1 MKLYKYTIIAAFILL
16 LAACDEDLLVETP
29 LDFLSPE
36 VSYVTPQD
44 IEAAL
49 VSNYGRLRALHQGSN
64 NTLMHSGTDL
74 CMSARGPANSNLGN
88 YVTELTP
95 EAGVALSFWNR
106 YYKIIFNSN
115 AILERMEAIEYDD
128 PDEKAVHMA
137 EARWFRG
144 FAYRSLAFLYGG
156 VPIVLEE
163 IGSPRRDFE
172 RATLEQTLGQAIED
186 LEFAAANLPGV
197 NGVIADG
204 RLNNAAA
211 NHYLGEL
218 YLATN
223 NVDRAIAVT
232 TTVINDPAIAL
243 MTERFGNKA
252 DQEGDPYYDLFQRF
266 NQNRSSGNTE
276 GILVLQEEFNIPGN
290 TPIVQG
296 GNQESRDT
304 HFLYERFYGSL
315 YWFLRDPD
323 GEPIFLGPT
332 SQNLGR
338 PVGFIRPTP
347 YLTHTVWGWNSAT
360 QTFDPDVRNNNRN
373 IQRDWVVDNPGSAF
387 FGQRISEFPQSW
399 FDGLTEQDTLRD
411 YYPNIAKISTPG
423 DHPAEVLADPATG
436 QVANFSGQTF
446 ADWYLLRVAETY
458 LLRAEA
464 YLAQGN
470 MALAADDINQLRTR
484 AEAELVTPGEVDI
497 DYILDERMR
506 ELNYE
511 ENRRITLARLNKL
524 FDRTVLGNPFSGQT
538 IQPFNNLFPIPF
550 AEIEL
555 NTLGTLEQNPGYN

>member
-1 MKLYKYTIIAAFILL
+1 MKLYKYTIIASLL
-16 LAACDEDLLVETP
+16 LLFGACDEDLLIERP

-36 VSYVTPQD
+36 FSYVAPAD

-49 VSNYGRLRALHQGSN
+49 VSNYGRLRALNQGSN
-64 NTLMHSGTDL
+64 NVLMHSGTDL
-74 CMSARGPANSNLGN
+74 CMSARGPANSRLGD
-88 YVTELTP
+88 YRTELTP
-95 EAGVALSFWNR
+95 EAGVALDFWNR

-115 AILERMEAIEYDD
+115 AILGRLETIEYDD
-128 PDEKAVHMA
+128 PAKKTLHIA

-144 FAYRSLAFLYGG
+144 YAYRSLGFLYGG

-163 IGSPRRDFE
+163 INSPQRDFE
-172 RATLEQTLGQAIED
+172 RATLEATLGQAIED
-186 LEFAAANLPGV
+186 LEFAAANLPSV
-197 NGVIADG
+197 SEVIADG

-223 NVDRAIAVT
+223 NVDSAIAVT
-232 TTVINDPAIAL
+232 SAVINDPAIAL
-243 MTERFGNKA
+243 MTGRFGNKA

-296 GNQESRDT
+296 GNQDSQDS
-304 HFLYERFYGSL
+304 HFRYERFYGSL
-315 YWFLRDPD
+315 YWFLRGPD

-347 YLTHTVWGWNSAT
+347 YLTHTVWGWDSAT
-360 QTFDPDVRNNNRN
+360 QTFDADVRNNNRN
-373 IQRDWVVDNPGSAF
+373 IQRDWVADNPGSAF
-387 FGQRISEFPQSW
+387 FGQNISDFPQSW

-411 YYPNIAKISTPG
+411 YYPNISKISTPG

-470 MALAADDINQLRTR
+470 TALAADDINVLRTR
-484 AEAELVTPGEVDI
+484 AEAEPITPDEVDI

-506 ELNYE
+506 ELTYE
-511 ENRRITLARLNKL
+511 ENRRITLARMNKL
-524 FDRTVLGNPFSGQT
+524 FDRTVLGNPFAGQT

-555 NTLGTLEQNPGYN
+555 NTLGNLEQNPGYN